1 MMISDMTLN
10 NLTKDDLKSISN
22 SIYQLIATAND
33 RASKLLNQGK
43 INFAQETAIF
53 NQGLELLELAKK
65 IRLILLDRI
74 LTDVNSS
81 KQVLENA
88 TKKTEEAIKQINNFI
103 KIFDLLAGLIAIL
116 GEIVTTINA
125 GGGTAAAIK
134 VLIDGLQEKL
144 A

>member
-88 TKKTEEAIKQINNFI
+88 TKKTEEAIEQINNFI

>member
-1 MMISDMTLN
+1 MISDMTLN

>member
-1 MMISDMTLN
+1 MISDMTLN

-88 TKKTEEAIKQINNFI
+88 TKKTEEAIEQINNFI